1 MATFPDLVPD
11 EISYDLG
18 DLNISEASTVASGP
32 VRFRH
37 SLRNN
42 GHILQLTFNNRIESD
57 AALIRTHWNQSS
69 GVHGYFQ
76 IPVTVWG
83 DANDVVPID
92 SIYRYASI
100 PQEQQKGVYFDITVS
115 LRVLQGWVLNI
126 ILSGGAAVAPDV
138 AAFENIAFTGFSPFE
153 LLASDATPPDP
164 EKLLL
169 AGGA

>member
-1 MATFPDLVPD
+1 MATFPDLAPD
-11 EISYDLG
+11 EIGYDLG
-18 DLNISEASTVASGP
+18 DLNISEAATVASGP

-42 GHILQLTFNNRIESD
+42 GHILQMTFNNRIESD
-57 AALIRTHWNQSS
+57 AVLIRTHWNQSS
-69 GVHGYFQ
+69 GVHGYFEA
-76 IPVTVWG
+76 PATLWG
-83 DANDVVPID
+83 DADQVVPTN

-100 PQEQQKGVYFDITVS
+100 PQERQKGVYFDITVS
-115 LRVLQGWVLNI
+115 LRVLQGWVLDFY
-126 ILSGGAAVAPDV
+126 LDGGPAAAPIV
-138 AAFENIAFTGFSPFE
+138 AAFENIAFTGNSPFE